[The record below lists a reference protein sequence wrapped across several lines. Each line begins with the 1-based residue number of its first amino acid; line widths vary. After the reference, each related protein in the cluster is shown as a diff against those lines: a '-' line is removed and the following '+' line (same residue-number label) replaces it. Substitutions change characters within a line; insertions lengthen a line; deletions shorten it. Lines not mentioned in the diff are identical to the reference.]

1 VTWARVVVSLALCVA
16 GLAFAQP
23 DQAMAVYEQGKALYD
38 AKNYSG
44 ALEKFDA
51 AIVLEPTKARWQYNR
66 GLALKKLKRD
76 DEARAA
82 LLKSRELEP
91 DYKRAEIDDKLRE
104 LGGGSSP
111 SVFSKTG
118 SESDGAFGFRLVA
131 YVLIAGV
138 VFQVFRKTLWKA
150 AKWFFSLFVTMEPDA
165 SKSSASTAAP
175 KEPIANRPNELQA
188 VATRLAQTAQA
199 LSRLEH
205 GLSLGED
212 AVVRSHADRAATNLA
227 SVRKG
232 LDGARRNQRPV
243 AELTHALDRASEAIT
258 QGEQRLVSL
267 RGEQALN
274 ARGPRAGCFFCA
286 RPLPTPQAGVAVQLR
301 SGAGV
306 TTVAAC
312 PTCARRV
319 GTGTPP
325 PVLMIDGDR
334 RRHWSEV
341 DDFDPYVEAHAP
353 PQNAVEVPAW
363 NVMNAGAAIPA
374 LATFAGGAVLGAL
387 GAAVAGRLINLD
399 NLKESSLASAAA
411 EAAATAATGRRTT
424 EYSDHS

>member
-1 VTWARVVVSLALCVA
+1 MTWARVAVGLVLCGA
-16 GLAFAQP
+16 GLAFAQA

-51 AIVLEPTKARWQYNR
+51 AIALEPTKARWQYNR

-91 DYKRAEIDDKLRE
+91 DYKRSEIDDKLRE
-104 LGGGSSP
+104 LGGGSAP
-111 SVFSKTG
+111 SVFSKTE

-188 VATRLAQTAQA
+188 VATRLGQTAQA

-212 AVVRSHADRAATNLA
+212 AVVRSHAVRAATNLA

-243 AELTHALDRASEAIT
+243 AELTQALDRASEAIT

-267 RGEQALN
+267 RGDGVLWRRVRLDVRVEVVDL
-274 ARGPRAGCFFCA
+274 GPVPPSVSINHQDWRRCSGSDPPSTGRAGSDGGHPCA
-286 RPLPTPQAGVAVQLR
+286 RPQLHCDAGL
-301 SGAGV
+301 
-306 TTVAAC
+306 
-312 PTCARRV
+312 
-319 GTGTPP
+319 
-325 PVLMIDGDR
+325 R
-334 RRHWSEV
+334 RRER
-341 DDFDPYVEAHAP
+341 PRAE
-353 PQNAVEVPAW
+353 
-363 NVMNAGAAIPA
+363 
-374 LATFAGGAVLGAL
+374 
-387 GAAVAGRLINLD
+387 
-399 NLKESSLASAAA
+399 
-411 EAAATAATGRRTT
+411 EAAGSRASRVHRLLTP
-424 EYSDHS
+424 E